1 MSSPYEV
8 LIEPLVSDGSN
19 YVSWSIQVLNILKTI
34 GPQAELILIESIT
47 PPNFD
52 IDCFDWRKMSKKDLE
67 CSQLNACITNLLKR
81 SLCKDIQ
88 DTIYEMKEIRDDA
101 HHIWVT
107 LKDVYCNPE
116 CDDEVQRAN

>member
-1 MSSPYEV
+1 MSSSYEV
-8 LIEPLVSDGSN
+8 YIEPLVSDGSN
-19 YVSWSIQVLNILKTI
+19 YVSWSTQIITIIKTI
-34 GPQAELILIESIT
+34 GSRAEHILVESII

-52 IDCFDWRKMSKKDLE
+52 IDCFDWRKMSKDDKE
-67 CSQLNACITNLLKR
+67 SSQLNACVTNLLKR
-81 SLCKDIQ
+81 SLCKEIQ
-88 DTIYEMKEIRDDA
+88 DTIFEMKEIRDDA